1 MSITSKLRA
10 VLTLGTGVA
19 KGLTELQVADDPIA
33 FFGAWFTDA
42 RQAGILHPEAMAVA
56 TSTSQGIPSVR
67 MMLLKSYGPDG
78 FVFYTNYESRKASE
92 LDENPRA
99 ALCFFWAVLER
110 QVRVE
115 GTIQRTSPEES
126 DTYYQTRT
134 RASRIGSWASKQSSP
149 LSSRAEL
156 EHRFN
161 HYEGKFNHQ
170 DVPLPPFWGGYR
182 LRPERIEFWQG
193 RINRLH
199 DRLLY
204 TVQDGNWRVTRLYP

>member
-10 VLTLGTGVA
+10 LLTLGTGVA
-19 KGLTELQVADDPIA
+19 KGITELQVADDPIA
-33 FFGAWFTDA
+33 FFGSWFTDA
-42 RQAGILHPEAMAVA
+42 RRSGILLPEAMAVA

-99 ALCFFWAVLER
+99 ALCFFWAILER

-115 GTIQRTSPEES
+115 GTLERTSQEES
-126 DTYYQTRT
+126 DTYFHTRS
-134 RASRIGSWASKQSSP
+134 RASRIGAWASKQSSP

-156 EHRFN
+156 EHRVD
-161 HYEGKFNHQ
+161 HYDTKFNQ
-170 DVPLPPFWGGYR
+170 QEVPLPPFWGGFR
-182 LRPERIEFWQG
+182 LRPQRIEFWQG

-204 TVQDGNWRVTRLYP
+204 TIRDGEWSVTRLYP